1 MTPGVAAVAMFVAGC
16 GVGVLVAWLFAR
28 QRAQLELQRVR
39 GESAAELRQAQVLL
53 GERSQQLADQARR
66 VEAEIEEREVQNDS
80 LQEQVVA
87 LSASVARLQAL
98 LEQER
103 EASKEKLAIQDEAR
117 QRMTEAFRAVS
128 ADALQTNNQQFLDL
142 ARTQLERFQSEAR
155 LDLEGRQKVIAD
167 TMTPIRESLG
177 KVDAQIQQL
186 ERARVGAYE
195 SLSKQVEQ
203 LNADQRLLRGET
215 SNLVSA
221 LRQPTVRGRWGE
233 IQLRR
238 VVELAGMLNYCDFF
252 EQESVAT
259 EEGRLRPDL
268 VVRLP
273 GGRSVVIDSKVP
285 LASYLAAL
293 EAKDDASRAASLAQH
308 ARQVRAHIGDLARK
322 GYAAEVR
329 QSAEFV
335 VLFLPGEVFF
345 SAALEQDPGLIE
357 AGVDDG
363 IVIATPTSLIAL
375 LRAVAR
381 GWRNEQVARNA
392 EQISTLGKELY
403 ERLAKLGEHWGRV
416 GKNLRQAV
424 DSFNAAS
431 GSLEGRVM
439 VTARRFRELDG
450 GLDGE
455 AIEVLSPVDVV
466 PRVLQDP
473 DLLRL
478 PVDVTDAAVV
488 DAVATPQ
495 STMLP
500 AVAQRVDVDPGDG
513 QAAVPPAAV
522 PVAPNSQ

>member
-1 MTPGVAAVAMFVAGC
+1 MVAIAIFVAGC
-16 GVGVLVAWLFAR
+16 GVGTLLTWLFGR

-39 GESAAELRQAQVLL
+39 GESAAELRLTQALL
-53 GERSQQLADQARR
+53 GERDQQLLEQARR
-66 VEAEIEEREVQNDS
+66 LEAVVEQREIENDG
-80 LQEQVVA
+80 LREQVVA
-87 LSASVARLQAL
+87 LSGSVARLQAL

-103 EASKEKLAIQDEAR
+103 EASRDKLAIQDEAR
-117 QRMTEAFRAVS
+117 QRMTETFRAVS

-155 LDLEGRQKVIAD
+155 LDLEGRQKVISD

-195 SLSKQVEQ
+195 SLTRQIEQ

-215 SNLVSA
+215 GNLVSA

-268 VVRLP
+268 IVRLP

-293 EAKDDASRAASLAQH
+293 EAKDDASRAAGLAQH

-392 EQISTLGKELY
+392 EQISALGKELY

-424 DSFNAAS
+424 ESFNAAS

-439 VTARRFRELDG
+439 VTARRFRELDD
-450 GLDGE
+450 GLDADALE
-455 AIEVLSPVDVV
+455 LLAPVDVV
-466 PRVLQDP
+466 PRALQDP

-478 PVDVTDAAVV
+478 PVDVSGAAIGDVV
-488 DAVATPQ
+488 A
-495 STMLP
+495 M
-500 AVAQRVDVDPGDG
+500 
-513 QAAVPPAAV
+513 PPAAAIEPAV
-522 PVAPNSQ
+522 VQPAPNSQ